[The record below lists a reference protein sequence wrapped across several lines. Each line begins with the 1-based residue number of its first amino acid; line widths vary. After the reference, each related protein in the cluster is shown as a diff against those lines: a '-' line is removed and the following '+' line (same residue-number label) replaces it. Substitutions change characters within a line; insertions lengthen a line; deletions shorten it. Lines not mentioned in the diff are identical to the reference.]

1 MMVLNQSG
9 RETWKGFGSP
19 GAGALPAAAMAAF
32 LFRSP
37 DSAVRRL
44 HRQVLLFAAVI
55 DQRMWTLAVVAG
67 LNSVVAL
74 YYYARIVRTMYLDL
88 PIEGDPVVV
97 IDGHSSFLVGVLML
111 ATLVFGV
118 YWAPVI
124 DFAER
129 SLLFVGR

>member
-1 MMVLNQSG
+1 
-9 RETWKGFGSP
+9 
-19 GAGALPAAAMAAF
+19 
-32 LFRSP
+32 
-37 DSAVRRL
+37 
-44 HRQVLLFAAVI
+44 
-55 DQRMWTLAVVAG
+55 MWTLAVVAG

-88 PIEGDPVVV
+88 PIEGDPVVA

-111 ATLVFGV
+111 ATLVFGI